1 MMETMNRREFCKGA
15 AGLAGIMAA
24 GYGPSLY
31 AAGAAPEEA
40 NTLTAAEKSEGWKLL
55 WDGRTSEGWVGTK
68 SGCKSFPDKGW
79 RMEGGVLRMLPQR
92 MVKDDGTWCDL
103 PPEEKALGGGGD
115 IVTVKK
121 YRDFAFKFDFRLT
134 PRANSGIKYFYDE
147 TQNKGTCEEYQVLEQ
162 GHPDYFKG
170 RDGNRKVAALY
181 DLRPAPL
188 AEKVVRPTGE
198 WNTGMIVA
206 KGSKVEHWLNGVK
219 VLEYERGSGSF
230 RKTVDE
236 SKYKS
241 WGVAADGTPQRWG
254 EVAEG
259 RILIQDHNDSTVCF
273 RNLKI
278 KEL

>member
-1 MMETMNRREFCKGA
+1 M
-15 AGLAGIMAA
+15 
-24 GYGPSLY
+24 
-31 AAGAAPEEA
+31 
-40 NTLTAAEKSEGWKLL
+40 
-55 WDGRTSEGWVGTK
+55 
-68 SGCKSFPDKGW
+68 
-79 RMEGGVLRMLPQR
+79 
-92 MVKDDGTWCDL
+92 
-103 PPEEKALGGGGD
+103 
-115 IVTVKK
+115 
-121 YRDFAFKFDFRLT
+121 
-134 PRANSGIKYFYDE
+134 
-147 TQNKGTCEEYQVLEQ
+147 
-162 GHPDYFKG
+162 
-170 RDGNRKVAALY
+170 
-181 DLRPAPL
+181 
-188 AEKVVRPTGE
+188 RPTGE